1 MRKYFLILIL
11 VYTGI
16 NSHAQDPFRFEE
28 EVQNITERNKNFNPE
43 NLILFT
49 GSSSIRLWK
58 DLQERFPEKNI
69 LNTGFGGSH
78 TSDLI
83 HYAEELIFTYK
94 PSQIFIYEG
103 DNDLSS
109 DKTPHR
115 VLKDT
120 KNLVHLIQSKL
131 PGTPIVFITPKP
143 SIKRWDLRENYLEYI
158 QLLGKYVKK
167 TPHLSMINVWPVML
181 DSTQTPIKD
190 IFLEDNLHLNKKGYD
205 IWTKQIGPA
214 LL

>member
-109 DKTPHR
+109 DKTPHW

-131 PGTPIVFITPKP
+131 PGTPIVFITPNQV
-143 SIKRWDLRENYLEYI
+143 S
-158 QLLGKYVKK
+158 
-167 TPHLSMINVWPVML
+167 NVG
-181 DSTQTPIKD
+181 I
-190 IFLEDNLHLNKKGYD
+190 
-205 IWTKQIGPA
+205 
-214 LL
+214 